1 MIFKGS
7 GVALVTPFNDKN
19 EVDFFSLQRL
29 IEFQIASGTKAIII
43 LGTTGE
49 ASTISSEERT
59 KIIKF
64 CVSQIAKRIPLI
76 VGSGTNSTETS
87 KSLLMA

>member
-7 GVALVTPFNDKN
+7 GVALVTPFNSKD
-19 EVDFFSLQRL
+19 EIDYFVLQRL

-49 ASTISSEERT
+49 SATILPEERT

-64 CVSQIAKRIPLI
+64 L
-76 VGSGTNSTETS
+76 S
-87 KSLLMA
+87 K